1 MLKHF
6 RSLKDYFARRDMCI
20 QRKFCDYSIVLFFY
34 SIVLITH
41 LGGVNLEETT
51 LSTEV
56 VKNVFDQHHFDPV
69 YGTSSNAQFTK
80 Q

>member
-1 MLKHF
+1 MSHMLKDF
-6 RSLKDYFARRDMCI
+6 RSLKDYFARSDMCI
-20 QRKFCDYSIVLFFY
+20 QRKFCDY

-56 VKNVFDQHHFDPV
+56 VKNVFNQHHFDPV
-69 YGTSSNAQFTK
+69 NGTSSNAQFTK